1 MLRQNLFR
9 IFTLLVT
16 QVLYFDT
23 LCMHVFVIFIYSEVL
38 HFSIHFF
45 FPALYFGLFVWRK
58 KACSRESVYE
68 RYKPV
73 LQSCAVAKSEK
84 FWRATWQAEW
94 KTGPPAKV
102 QLFEYENQTLQDF
115 VATSLSFA
123 KFNCP
128 VSRQLLL
135 LLLLSTAR
143 DCETG
148 LYII

>member
-1 MLRQNLFR
+1 M
-9 IFTLLVT
+9 
-16 QVLYFDT
+16 
-23 LCMHVFVIFIYSEVL
+23 
-38 HFSIHFF
+38 
-45 FPALYFGLFVWRK
+45 
-58 KACSRESVYE
+58 
-68 RYKPV
+68 PV

-94 KTGPPAKV
+94 KTGPLAKV
-102 QLFEYENQTLQDF
+102 QLFEYENQILHVF

-128 VSRQLLL
+128 VARQFLLLSL